1 MDLALKNHFEKG
13 KKNDTYQSV
22 QIQNEIISLC
32 GTTIKESI
40 VNKVK
45 EACAYSLLADEIA
58 EISGKEQLSIGLRY
72 FDKESDEVKEEF
84 IGFVE
89 LKALDAKTIAKAID
103 NFVTTEELDP
113 ENCVG
118 LGFDGC
124 STMSG
129 KEVQAIL
136 RKKYKKA

>member
-1 MDLALKNHFEKG
+1 M
-13 KKNDTYQSV
+13 
-22 QIQNEIISLC
+22 
-32 GTTIKESI
+32 
-40 VNKVK
+40 
-45 EACAYSLLADEIA
+45 
-58 EISGKEQLSIGLRY
+58 LRY

-103 NFVTTEELDP
+103 DFVTTEELDP
-113 ENCVG
+113 EKCVV

-129 KEVQAIL
+129 KERGVQAIL
-136 RKKYKKA
+136 RKKYKKALFFHCSSHKQNLVVNDLNTIPEIRNTVGTIKDIITFFASQP

>member
-1 MDLALKNHFEKG
+1 MCIRDR
-13 KKNDTYQSV
+13 
-22 QIQNEIISLC
+22 
-32 GTTIKESI
+32 
-40 VNKVK
+40 
-45 EACAYSLLADEIA
+45 
-58 EISGKEQLSIGLRY
+58 LSIGLCY

-103 NFVTTEELDP
+103 DFVTIEELDP
-113 ENCVG
+113 ENCVD

-129 KEVQAIL
+129 KGGGVQAIL
-136 RKKYKKA
+136 RKKYKKALFFHCSSHKQNLVVNDLNTIPEIRNTVGTIKDIIM